1 MPAILRLPDV
11 RPLRPYIILPRP
23 NVIDKWLF
31 ENHIDTVLNV
41 FADSYHASLT
51 GDVPSDHVS
60 CTLQLST
67 ILVIYYLEF
76 YLIMH
81 LILFAEV

>member
-1 MPAILRLPDV
+1 MPAILRLPDI
-11 RPLRPYIILPRP
+11 RIHKPYIILPRP
-23 NVIDKWLF
+23 NVIDKWLL
-31 ENHIDTVLNV
+31 ENHVDTVNNV
-41 FADSYHASLT
+41 FADSYRASLI

-76 YLIMH
+76 T
-81 LILFAEV
+81 

>member
-1 MPAILRLPDV
+1 
-11 RPLRPYIILPRP
+11 
-23 NVIDKWLF
+23 
-31 ENHIDTVLNV
+31 
-41 FADSYHASLT
+41 
-51 GDVPSDHVS
+51 VPSDHVS

-67 ILVIYYLEF
+67 ILVIYYLKF

>member
-1 MPAILRLPDV
+1 M
-11 RPLRPYIILPRP
+11 ILPRP
-23 NVIDKWLF
+23 NAIDKWLL
-31 ENHIDTVLNV
+31 ENHVDTVSNV
-41 FADSYHASLT
+41 FDDFYHASLI

-67 ILVIYYLEF
+67 ILVIYYLGF